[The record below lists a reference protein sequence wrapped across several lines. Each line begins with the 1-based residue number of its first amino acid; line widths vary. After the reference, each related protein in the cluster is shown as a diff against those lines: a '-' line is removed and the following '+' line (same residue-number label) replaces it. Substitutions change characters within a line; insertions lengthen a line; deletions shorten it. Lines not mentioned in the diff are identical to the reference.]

1 VVIVDTREFKSSLP
15 AYLYFYGFEVVP
27 MFLKNGDYIL
37 SDDVAVEK
45 KSVNTRDLQ
54 NSLKS
59 NRLD

>member
-1 VVIVDTREFKSSLP
+1 
-15 AYLYFYGFEVVP
+15 

-37 SDDVAVEK
+37 SDEIAVEK

-59 NRLD
+59 NRLDEQLRRLNSQFKQYYLLIEF